1 MKNFNKWFETTWE
14 QTEDDYELFPS
25 ERPTKE
31 QFKYIFLSDYIFD
44 VITYDDDLSYV
55 FGKKIY
61 EVMKTIQEG
70 QTFDY
75 IKQEEKYI
83 DYILVCN
90 LLESFDL
97 IEWGSSVRGAW
108 FVSDAHIKREVGCW
122 ELDGTAVYEN
132 PTISIKN
139 LIKWLE
145 S

>member
-44 VITYDDDLSYV
+44 VITYDDD
-55 FGKKIY
+55 
-61 EVMKTIQEG
+61 
-70 QTFDY
+70 Y

-90 LLESFDL
+90 WLESFDL